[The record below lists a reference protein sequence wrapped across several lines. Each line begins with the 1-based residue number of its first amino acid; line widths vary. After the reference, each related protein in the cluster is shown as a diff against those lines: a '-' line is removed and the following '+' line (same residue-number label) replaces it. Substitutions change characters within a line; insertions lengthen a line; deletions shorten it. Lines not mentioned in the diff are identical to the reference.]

1 VSYDKPI
8 AKSAAAEFDVASVL
22 AEDSPLT
29 SLATHQE
36 AQPLHGKGHIHP
48 HVKWHVDVL
57 VDGHDVYQGYI
68 REITIKG
75 GDLFLPHNLQHSKQ
89 VKLHVHVP
97 PLSDA
102 SPPRVLEMT
111 ARVLSSVYDSRA
123 DYFRAE
129 IAFLAFTFE
138 SDKTYLQTRID

>member
-1 VSYDKPI
+1 MSDDKSI

-22 AEDSPLT
+22 ADASPLA

-36 AQPLHGKGHIHP
+36 SELLHVRGEIHP
-48 HVKWHVDVL
+48 HIKWHVDVL
-57 VDGHDVYQGYI
+57 VDGHDVYKGYI
-68 REITIKG
+68 RDITSKG
-75 GDLFLPHNLQHSKQ
+75 ADLYLPHNLQYSKQ
-89 VKLHVHVP
+89 LKLHVHVP

-129 IAFLAFTFE
+129 IAFLVFTFE